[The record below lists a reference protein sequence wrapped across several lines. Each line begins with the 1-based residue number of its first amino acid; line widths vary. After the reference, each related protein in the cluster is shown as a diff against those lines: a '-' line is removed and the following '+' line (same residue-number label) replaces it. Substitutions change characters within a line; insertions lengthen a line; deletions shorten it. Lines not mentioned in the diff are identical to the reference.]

1 MGKRVR
7 AWVWLFSIFLIGV
20 FVLSVTKA
28 EAFLDLN
35 ASLSVSETYTDN
47 LFFSP
52 GGRQDEDDF
61 GTFITPS
68 LGLTYESKDIVLSG
82 AYVGT
87 GQIFA
92 NNPEA
97 NAYTQGANF
106 DFDLPFLTRRYK
118 NLEVKFNE
126 SFNITP
132 TLPAFTAN
140 NESNQLAGGV
150 PGSQGVAGGG
160 IGGIGGLAGNS
171 VNNQGVFT
179 GRSTTQLQNNAGVN
193 VTYGVSPRLSFFASY
208 QNGFSSFTDSAL
220 QGSLT
225 HSVRGGMGFDVSPRT
240 NLNVFYRFQLVDFE
254 NTGSTTAQSP
264 GSGGTS
270 TSHSVGVGM
279 NHQLSP
285 TMAFV
290 GSGSV
295 ALTETETD
303 STRVNFSTNLG
314 VTKVFKIAQT
324 SLSYNQGI
332 GTGGGL
338 AASST
343 LNQTLVASI
352 SRGFTRKV
360 SGFVQVGVARNKSLS
375 GVAIDSE
382 SLQASGGVSARFLS
396 WLNGFV
402 AYSYIT
408 QDSTGTFGTT
418 AQSNQ
423 VIVGLSAAA
432 PSFRF
437 FK

>member
-1 MGKRVR
+1 MGKRIRAGVR
-7 AWVWLFSIFLIGV
+7 LFSIFSIGV
-20 FVLSVTKA
+20 LVLSVTKA

-47 LFFSP
+47 LFFS
-52 GGRQDEDDF
+52 GTNKEDDF
-61 GTFITPS
+61 GTFVSPR
-68 LGLTYESKDIVLSG
+68 LGLTYESKNILLGV
-82 AYVGT
+82 AYVGS
-87 GQIFA
+87 GQFFVNNSSA
-92 NNPEA
+92 NT
-97 NAYTQGANF
+97 YSQGA
-106 DFDLPFLTRRYK
+106 DFNLDLPFLTRRYR
-118 NLEVKFNE
+118 NLEVKINE
-126 SFNITP
+126 SFNITH

-140 NESNQLAGGV
+140 NASNELAGGV
-150 PGSQGVAGGG
+150 PGSQGIAGGG
-160 IGGIGGLAGNS
+160 IGGIGGLAGNA

-179 GRSTTQLQNNAGVN
+179 GRTTTQIQNNAGVD
-193 VTYGVSPRLSFFASY
+193 VTYGVSPRFSFFASY
-208 QNGFSSFTDSAL
+208 QNRFSSFTDSAL
-220 QGSLT
+220 QGSMA
-225 HSVRGGMGFDVSPRT
+225 HSVRGGMGFTVSPRT
-240 NLNVFYRFQLVDFE
+240 NLDVFYGFQLVDFE

-264 GSGGTS
+264 GSGGSS
-270 TSHSVGVGM
+270 TSHSAGGGVS
-279 NHQLSP
+279 HQFTP
-285 TMAFV
+285 TLAFV

-295 ALTETETD
+295 AVSETEVNA
-303 STRVNFSTNLG
+303 TRVNFNTNLG
-314 VTKVFKIAQT
+314 LTKVFKLVQT

-352 SRGFTRKV
+352 SRGLTRRV

-396 WLNGFV
+396 WLNGFA

-408 QDSTGTFGTT
+408 QNSTGTFGTT

>member
-7 AWVWLFSIFLIGV
+7 AWARLFFIFSIGV
-20 FVLSVTKA
+20 LVLSVTKT

-47 LFFSP
+47 LFFS
-52 GGRQDEDDF
+52 GTNKEDDF

-68 LGLTYESKDIVLSG
+68 VGLTYESKDIVLSG
-82 AYVGT
+82 AYVGA
-87 GQIFA
+87 GQFFA

-150 PGSQGVAGGG
+150 PGSQGVAAGG

-171 VNNQGVFT
+171 VNNQGVINR
-179 GRSTTQLQNNAGVN
+179 RSTTQIQNNAGVD
-193 VTYGVSPRLSFFASY
+193 VSYGVSPRFSFFARY
-208 QNGFSSFTDSAL
+208 LNNYTKYTDNTL
-220 QGSLT
+220 QGSLRN
-225 HSVRGGMGFDVSPRT
+225 SVRGGMGFEATPRT
-240 NLNVFYRFQLVDFE
+240 QLNVFYGFQLVDFE
-254 NTGSTTAQSP
+254 DTGSPTAQSP

-270 TSHSVGVGM
+270 TSHSVGVGVS
-279 NHQLSP
+279 HQLSP

-290 GSGSV
+290 GNGSV

-303 STRVNFSTNLG
+303 STRVNFTTRLG
-314 VTKVFKIAQT
+314 ITKVFKIVQT

-343 LNQTLVASI
+343 LSQRLVASV

-360 SGFVQVGVARNKSLS
+360 SGFVQVGLARNKSLS
-375 GVAIDSE
+375 GVAIE
-382 SLQASGGVSARFLS
+382 TKTLQASGGISARFLS

-423 VIVGLSAAA
+423 VIVGLSADA
-432 PSFRF
+432 PSLRF

>member
-1 MGKRVR
+1 M
-7 AWVWLFSIFLIGV
+7 
-20 FVLSVTKA
+20 
-28 EAFLDLN
+28 
-35 ASLSVSETYTDN
+35 
-47 LFFSP
+47 
-52 GGRQDEDDF
+52 
-61 GTFITPS
+61 
-68 LGLTYESKDIVLSG
+68 
-82 AYVGT
+82 
-87 GQIFA
+87 
-92 NNPEA
+92 
-97 NAYTQGANF
+97 
-106 DFDLPFLTRRYK
+106 
-118 NLEVKFNE
+118 KFNE

-150 PGSQGVAGGG
+150 PGSQGIAGGG
-160 IGGIGGLAGNS
+160 IGGIGGLAGNA

-179 GRSTTQLQNNAGVN
+179 GRSTTQIQNNAGVD

-220 QGSLT
+220 QGSLR
-225 HSVRGGMGFDVSPRT
+225 HSVRGGMGFVVSPRT
-240 NLNVFYRFQLVDFE
+240 SLNVFYGFQLVDFE

-270 TSHSVGVGM
+270 TSHSAGVGVS
-279 NHQLSP
+279 HQLSP

-295 ALTETETD
+295 ALTETEVNA
-303 STRVNFSTNLG
+303 TRVNFNTKLG
-314 VTKVFKIAQT
+314 ITKVFKIVQT

-343 LNQTLVASI
+343 LSQTLVASV

-360 SGFVQVGVARNKSLS
+360 SGFVQVGLARNKSLS
-375 GVAIDSE
+375 GVAIE
-382 SLQASGGVSARFLS
+382 TKTLQASGGISARFLS

-423 VIVGLSAAA
+423 VIVGLSADA
-432 PSFRF
+432 PSLRF

>member
-1 MGKRVR
+1 MGKRVTAGVR
-7 AWVWLFSIFLIGV
+7 LFSIFSIGV

-28 EAFLDLN
+28 EAFLDLD
-35 ASLSVSETYTDN
+35 ASVGVSETYTDN

-52 GGRQDEDDF
+52 GGSQDEDDF
-61 GTFITPS
+61 GTFITS
-68 LGLTYESKDIVLSG
+68 KVGLTYGSKDIVLSG

-97 NAYTQGANF
+97 NAYTQGANVGI
-106 DFDLPFLTRRYK
+106 DLPFLARRYK
-118 NLEVKFNE
+118 NLEVKINE

-140 NESNQLAGGV
+140 NASNELAGGV
-150 PGSQGVAGGG
+150 PGSQGIAGGG
-160 IGGIGGLAGNS
+160 IGGIGGLAGNAVS
-171 VNNQGVFT
+171 NQGIFT
-179 GRSTTQLQNNAGVN
+179 GRSTTQIQNDAGVD

-208 QNGFSSFTDSAL
+208 QNGFSSFTDSSL

-240 NLNVFYRFQLVDFE
+240 SLNVFYGFQLVDFE
-254 NTGSTTAQSP
+254 NTGSPTAQSP
-264 GSGGTS
+264 GSGGTA
-270 TSHSVGVGM
+270 TSHSAGIGGSYQV
-279 NHQLSP
+279 SP
-285 TMAFV
+285 TMAFI

-295 ALTETETD
+295 AVTETETG
-303 STRVNFSTNLG
+303 SSRVNFNTDLG
-314 VTKVFKIAQT
+314 TTKVLQLGQISF
-324 SLSYNQGI
+324 SYDQSI

-343 LNQTLVASI
+343 LNQTLTASV
-352 SRGFTRKV
+352 SRPLTRKV
-360 SGFVQVGVARNKSLS
+360 SGFVQVGVAQNKSLS
-375 GVAIDSE
+375 GEAIDTK
-382 SLQASGGVSARFLS
+382 SLQASGGVTATFLS

-408 QDSTGTFGTT
+408 QDSTGTFGST

-423 VIVGLSAAA
+423 VIVGLSAGA
-432 PSFRF
+432 PSWRF

>member
-7 AWVWLFSIFLIGV
+7 AGVRLFSIFSIGV
-20 FVLSVTKA
+20 LVLSVTKA

-47 LFFSP
+47 LFFS
-52 GGRQDEDDF
+52 GTNKEDDF
-61 GTFITPS
+61 GTFVSPR
-68 LGLTYESKDIVLSG
+68 LGLTYESKNILLGVD
-82 AYVGT
+82 YVGG
-87 GQIFA
+87 GQFFVNNSSA
-92 NNPEA
+92 NT
-97 NAYTQGANF
+97 YSQGANF
-106 DFDLPFLTRRYK
+106 NLDLPFLTRQYR
-118 NLEVKFNE
+118 NLEVKINE

-132 TLPAFTAN
+132 TLPAFTTN
-140 NESNQLAGGV
+140 NASNQLAGGV
-150 PGSQGVAGGG
+150 PGSQGVPGGG
-160 IGGIGGLAGNS
+160 IGGIGGQAGNS

-179 GRSTTQLQNNAGVN
+179 GRSTTQIQNNAGVD
-193 VTYGVSPRLSFFASY
+193 VSYGVSPRFSFFARYLNNYSKY
-208 QNGFSSFTDSAL
+208 TDSTL
-220 QGSLT
+220 QSSLR
-225 HSVRGGMGFDVSPRT
+225 HNVRGGMGFAVSPRT
-240 NLNVFYRFQLVDFE
+240 NLNVFYGFQLVDFE
-254 NTGSTTAQSP
+254 DTGSPTAQSP

-279 NHQLSP
+279 NYQVSP

-290 GSGSV
+290 GDGSV
-295 ALTETETD
+295 AITDTETS
-303 STRVNFSTNLG
+303 STRVTFNTDLG
-314 VTKVFKIAQT
+314 ITKVFQLGQM
-324 SLSYNQGI
+324 SLSYNQDI

-343 LNQTLVASI
+343 LRQTLVASV
-352 SRGFTRKV
+352 SRELTRKA

-375 GVAIDSE
+375 GVAIDTE
-382 SLQASGGVSARFLS
+382 SLQASGGVTATFLS

-418 AQSNQ
+418 AQSSQ
-423 VIVGLSAAA
+423 VSVGLSATA